1 MHVLLLGGH
10 GKVALYLTPLLLNR
24 SWSVTSIV
32 RNPDHESEILDLGKG
47 RKGKLSVLISSLE
60 SVKSATDA
68 KKILDATKPDYVV
81 WSAGAGGKGG
91 PARTIAIDQE
101 AAKHFIEASFA
112 YPSVSKFLMVSWLGS
127 RRKQPSWMTDDAW
140 ASVMVAKNEILPTY
154 AAAKLEADEYM
165 TALAAKRK
173 QEDPRPFQAIDL
185 RPGGLKDDPA
195 TRKVELGIT
204 GQAKGTVTR
213 EDVAIVADQLLARA
227 DVEGWIDLVNGN
239 VDVEEAVEKVAAEK
253 IDAAAEEDV
262 DEMVKRFF
270 P

>member
-1 MHVLLLGGH
+1 
-10 GKVALYLTPLLLNR
+10 
-24 SWSVTSIV
+24 
-32 RNPDHESEILDLGKG
+32 
-47 RKGKLSVLISSLE
+47 
-60 SVKSATDA
+60 
-68 KKILDATKPDYVV
+68 
-81 WSAGAGGKGG
+81 
-91 PARTIAIDQE
+91 
-101 AAKHFIEASFA
+101 
-112 YPSVSKFLMVSWLGS
+112 MVSWLGS

-173 QEDPRPFQAIDL
+173 QEDPRPFQAINL